1 MKKNLSKEET
11 DHFIEGVR
19 LVNSN
24 DSAYQHLLDTIA
36 ADVKKKFS
44 MEVLDATMGADY
56 VTKIHKNNEKI
67 SLIYEYIKN
76 WRP

>member
-1 MKKNLSKEET
+1 MKKNLNKEEI

-19 LVNSN
+19 LANSN

-36 ADVKKKFS
+36 ADVYKKFDDDWNCDR
-44 MEVLDATMGADY
+44 L
-56 VTKIHKNNEKI
+56 N
-67 SLIYEYIKN
+67 LIQITEYIKN